1 MEAERNNFM
10 RKLFGLF
17 DNGVWQLWYVKTPH
31 GYAYMAEKGTQSY
44 FATRYGDG
52 HLAWDRQGLPAYL
65 KELAARISLNRVRKD
80 YVGHSD
86 LVKTFGG
93 KE

>member
-1 MEAERNNFM
+1 MA
-10 RKLFGLF
+10 KLFGLF
-17 DNGVWQLWYVKTPH
+17 DNGVWQLWYIKTASGH
-31 GYAYMAEKGTQSY
+31 QYMAEKGTQTA

-52 HLAWDRQGLPAYL
+52 HLVWDRHIVPVYL
-65 KELAARISLNRVRKD
+65 LKIAARTSLNLCRGNNVNHK
-80 YVGHSD
+80 D